1 MTTLDFN
8 APYIITELPGPKSK
22 AAIELDEIHT
32 SPSLMRPYPLAVNRA
47 HGTVVEDLDGNRF
60 LDFAAGIAVCT
71 TGHCHP
77 RIVEAVQRQAE
88 QLIHISTDFYYPAYA
103 RLASRLTA
111 LAPGEEPW
119 RVFFGNS
126 GAEAVEGAIKLARYY
141 TGRPRIIA
149 FQGAFHGRTMGA
161 LSLTASK
168 VAQREGFG
176 TLLPGVTHV
185 PYGYCYRCAY
195 NLTYPEC
202 DVHCVDVI
210 EEQYFK
216 RFVPPSEVAAVIV
229 EPVQGEG
236 GYIVPPDGWLP
247 RLRELC
253 DRYGIL
259 LIADEVQCGMGRT
272 GRMFAVEHWDV
283 VPDIICLAKG
293 IASGMP
299 ISAFLAREEIMDW
312 EPGSHGTT
320 FGGNPVA
327 CVAALE
333 TIQMLEEGLVANAS
347 ERGAWM
353 LEQLESLA
361 AESTIIDDVRGLGL
375 MIGVEIVGDR
385 QTREPAPG
393 VRDAVLR
400 QCFRRGLVTL
410 GCGESAIRFSPPLT
424 VSQAEVETALDIFAQ
439 AVMMAEAGAMVEVG
453 V

>member
-1 MTTLDFN
+1 MTTSDFS
-8 APYIITELPGPKSK
+8 APHIVTELPGPQSR
-22 AAIELDEIHT
+22 AVIESDEAHS
-32 SPSLMRPYPLAVNRA
+32 SPSLVRPYPLAVNRA
-47 HGTVVEDLDGNRF
+47 QGTVVEDLDGNRF
-60 LDFAAGIAVCT
+60 LDFAAGIAVCA

-103 RLASRLTA
+103 KLATKLTE
-111 LAPGEEPW
+111 LAPGAGPW
-119 RVFFGNS
+119 RIFFGNS

-168 VAQREGFG
+168 VAQHEGFG

-185 PYGYCYRCAY
+185 PYSYCYRCAY

-202 DVHCVDVI
+202 DVHCVNVI

-229 EPVQGEG
+229 EPIQGEG
-236 GYIVPPDGWLP
+236 GYIVPPAGWLP
-247 RLRELC
+247 RLRKLC
-253 DRYGIL
+253 DRHGIL
-259 LIADEVQCGMGRT
+259 LIADEVQSGMGRT
-272 GRMFAVEHWDV
+272 GHMFAVEHWDV

-299 ISAFLAREEIMDW
+299 ISAFLARGEIMDW

-333 TIQMLEEGLVANAS
+333 TIQMLEEGLMANAA

-361 AESTIIDDVRGLGL
+361 AESDVIGDVRGLGL
-375 MIGVEIVGDR
+375 MIGVEILHDK
-385 QTREPAPG
+385 QTREPAPD
-393 VRDAVLR
+393 VRETILDH
-400 QCFRRGLVTL
+400 CFRQGLVTL
-410 GCGESAIRFSPPLT
+410 ACGESAIRFSPPLT
-424 VSQAEVETALDIFAQ
+424 VSQDEVETAMDIFAG
-439 AVMMAEAGAMVEVG
+439 AVISVG
-453 V
+453 